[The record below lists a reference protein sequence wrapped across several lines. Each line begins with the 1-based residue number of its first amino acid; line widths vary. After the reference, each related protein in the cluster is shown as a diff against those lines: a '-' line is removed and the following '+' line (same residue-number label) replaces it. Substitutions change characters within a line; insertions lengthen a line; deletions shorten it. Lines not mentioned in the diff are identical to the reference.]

1 MWLPQEEGALIMFCV
16 SRNIRKTVLVLIPGG
31 VAKVLK
37 ISTEAGRDR
46 HLNCDNL
53 STK

>member
-1 MWLPQEEGALIMFCV
+1 MFCV
-16 SRNIRKTVLVLIPGG
+16 SINIRKTVLILIPGG

-53 STK
+53 STNKIRGKGEGGA